1 MHDVTAHRRFAR
13 HTGPAESRADVARER
28 ARALLLGLAALAL
41 LVAATVL
48 TYRQMHAQETGAA
61 VAGGRPVAVAEQ
73 SAPPAIASSARAA
86 SPGIASSPPAAPV
99 GSLRWWRVLERLNDK
114 RHTAWLR
121 GDPRLLGEVYLPRS
135 RALALDREV
144 MRDYLSRGL
153 RVHGVRLHFG
163 RVILVARSPGLVF
176 LRVVDRLD
184 AMTAIASDGRDL
196 PLPLDQPTRHR
207 IVLRPLH
214 GSWRIAAVSAR

>member
-1 MHDVTAHRRFAR
+1 M
-13 HTGPAESRADVARER
+13 
-28 ARALLLGLAALAL
+28 
-41 LVAATVL
+41 
-48 TYRQMHAQETGAA
+48 
-61 VAGGRPVAVAEQ
+61 
-73 SAPPAIASSARAA
+73 
-86 SPGIASSPPAAPV
+86 
-99 GSLRWWRVLERLNDK
+99 LERLNDK